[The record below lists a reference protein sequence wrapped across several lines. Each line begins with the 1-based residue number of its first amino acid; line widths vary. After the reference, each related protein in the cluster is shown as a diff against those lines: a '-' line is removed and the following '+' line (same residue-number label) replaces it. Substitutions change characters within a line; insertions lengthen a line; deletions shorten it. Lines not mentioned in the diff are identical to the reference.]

1 MKIEVQH
8 IPSRGATLAYRREAR
23 EFAVLKE
30 LEEQDQCR
38 FTTPLDIDLAVAME
52 RDMVKVNGH
61 FSTSVQ
67 LACSRCLERF
77 LLPLQRRFSLRF
89 SREIPAGLHTG
100 GGEVELTA
108 DAIGL
113 IYFKGE
119 EIQLQDTIQEQV
131 VLALPFKPLCR
142 EDCKGLCPQCGAD
155 LNAAPC
161 ACGAVAGNNPFAV
174 LKSRQWPLR

>member
-8 IPSRGATLAYRREAR
+8 IPSRGATLAYRKEAR

-38 FTTPLDIDLAVAME
+38 FTTPIVIELAVAME
-52 RDMVKVNGH
+52 RDMVRVDGH
-61 FSTSVQ
+61 VGTSVQ
-67 LACSRCLERF
+67 LACSRCLEKF
-77 LLPLQRRFSLRF
+77 VLPLQRRFALRF
-89 SREIPAGLHTG
+89 SREIPADLHTG

-108 DAIGL
+108 EAIGL

-119 EIQLQDTIQEQV
+119 EIQLKDTIQEQV

-155 LNAAPC
+155 LNTAPC
-161 ACGAVAGNNPFAV
+161 ACVGGAVSNPFAV
-174 LKSRQWPLR
+174 LKSRQWPSR